1 MRIMKFGILILVA
14 LGIFACA
21 NANQETKKSGQ
32 ASTSKVSAKQSSAA
46 QVSDDLSTH
55 VNDTPAK
62 NQIIKS
68 TSSTDNIKVVTKEKP
83 KPKPTATQSTKPV
96 SQPNTETAVAKKTEE
111 TGLIQN
117 IKEKI
122 QEKKEERQEV
132 KEQKMIDK
140 TPTKPDPVT
149 KNKEVTKPAE
159 PKKSGRVAQ
168 SRPMHKFLDY
178 ILKNNVS
185 AEGVVNYRAIKSDG
199 DRLDKYLADLQNF
212 PPKDDWTK
220 SEKLAYWIN
229 AYNAYTIKLIIDN
242 YPLASI
248 QDLYGGKP
256 WDHSWIELDGKTLS
270 LNAIE
275 NEIIRP
281 TFNEPRIHFAVNC
294 AAKSCPP
301 LSNAAYT
308 KDNLEQMLADNTSAF
323 INDERY
329 NVLTKQPAEVS
340 KI

>member
-122 QEKKEERQEV
+122 QEKKEERQEAIGS
-132 KEQKMIDK
+132 MPIMHIRSNSSLTIIPLPPSK
-140 TPTKPDPVT
+140 T
-149 KNKEVTKPAE
+149 
-159 PKKSGRVAQ
+159 S
-168 SRPMHKFLDY
+168 M
-178 ILKNNVS
+178 
-185 AEGVVNYRAIKSDG
+185 
-199 DRLDKYLADLQNF
+199 
-212 PPKDDWTK
+212 
-220 SEKLAYWIN
+220 
-229 AYNAYTIKLIIDN
+229 
-242 YPLASI
+242 
-248 QDLYGGKP
+248 
-256 WDHSWIELDGKTLS
+256 
-270 LNAIE
+270 
-275 NEIIRP
+275 
-281 TFNEPRIHFAVNC
+281 
-294 AAKSCPP
+294 
-301 LSNAAYT
+301 
-308 KDNLEQMLADNTSAF
+308 
-323 INDERY
+323 
-329 NVLTKQPAEVS
+329 EVS
-340 KI
+340 RGITVG